1 MEQNNNESRPKK
13 SWFERN
19 LYDDY
24 RCSGDIRIENV
35 PYAWMIIKVVS
46 VERGV
51 GCKCVQLFFCFLK
64 NLFQNCLCGC

>member
-1 MEQNNNESRPKK
+1 MSLNLRKAGLKESV
-13 SWFERN
+13 
-19 LYDDY
+19 DDY

-64 NLFQNCLCGC
+64 ICSIIVFVGVNL